1 MQCRQSMRR
10 SEMFKSIKRLLVA
23 ATAILVLGG
32 PSAAFATMFAA
43 DGGGSASG
51 PARAVVIAPVS
62 RTTASSSQGFQWGDA
77 GVGAASI
84 VVLLGVGVGAA
95 SVLRQRRVH
104 RPVAG

>member
-1 MQCRQSMRR
+1 
-10 SEMFKSIKRLLVA
+10 MFKSIKRLLVA
-23 ATAILVLGG
+23 ATAILVLSG
-32 PSAAFATMFAA
+32 PSAAFAAVMGA

-51 PARAVVIAPVS
+51 PGQAVVIAPIS
-62 RTTASSSQGFQWGDA
+62 RTAASSSQGFQWGDA

-95 SVLRQRRVH
+95 SVLRHRRVH